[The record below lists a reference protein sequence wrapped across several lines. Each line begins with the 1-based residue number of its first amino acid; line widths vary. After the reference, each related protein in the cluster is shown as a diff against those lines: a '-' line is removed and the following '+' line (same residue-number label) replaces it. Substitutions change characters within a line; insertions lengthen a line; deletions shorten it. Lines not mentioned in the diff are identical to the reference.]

1 MHDIGRP
8 DTMATTQQLSPAGS
22 LDEAQANQLNAV
34 LPRLIAWLDRFGET
48 SFDHQSYFAGP
59 IGGRAKALYYS
70 HPKLGTLAVAPMIF
84 SEAFLP
90 AGRQLFWKKQRF
102 PIADAHY
109 AMGFA
114 MLARSS
120 GRQDML
126 DRAVHFLEVLEQTRC
141 PGYGHHGWGYPFDWV
156 TRTGVMKAQTPL
168 ITTTPYVY
176 EAFAAVHAIDA
187 RQRWLDVM
195 QSAAEHA
202 FHDIADRPLCEHSA
216 TAGYNPMDKEG
227 GVVNASA
234 YRAFMLT
241 EAALRFGRED
251 YREAAGRNLNYV
263 LGAQQDDGSWP
274 YATDG
279 VRPFIDH
286 FHTCF
291 VLKALAKIEALT
303 GHTGVRQAID
313 AGVRY
318 YVDHLFDE
326 QGLPRPFAA
335 APRLTVY
342 RGELYDYA
350 ECLNVATLLRGRYPA
365 LDARR
370 QAALSDLLTR
380 WLKPDGSFRSR
391 RLLLGWDNVPMHRWA
406 QAQLFRSLCFTL
418 TADLPSA
425 ATAAGTGATPVTPG
439 RPASATAETLH

>member
-1 MHDIGRP
+1 MSRP
-8 DTMATTQQLSPAGS
+8 DPIASTEVAL
-22 LDEAQANQLNAV
+22 E
-34 LPRLIAWLDRFGET
+34 RFIAWLDRFGET
-48 SFDHQSYFAGP
+48 SYDHQSYFAGP
-59 IGGRAKALYYS
+59 LGGRAKALYYS

-114 MLARSS
+114 MLAARH

-126 DRAVHFLEVLEQTRC
+126 ARAVHFLEVLEQTRC
-141 PGYGHHGWGYPFDWV
+141 PGYAHHGWGYPFDWV

-176 EAFAAVHAIDA
+176 EAFAAVHAIDG
-187 RQRWLDVM
+187 RPRWQEVM

-202 FHDIADRPLCEHSA
+202 LRDIADRPLPDGAA
-216 TAGYNPMDKEG
+216 TAGYNPLDEEG

-241 EAALRFGRED
+241 EAALRFGRDD
-251 YREAAGRNLNYV
+251 YRATAERNLAYV
-263 LGAQQDDGSWP
+263 LGAQQADGSWP

-303 GHTGVRQAID
+303 GDARVRRAID
-313 AGVRY
+313 AGVAY
-318 YVDHLFDE
+318 YVGHLFDE
-326 QGLPRPFAA
+326 QGRPRPFAA

-350 ECLNVATLLRGRYPA
+350 ECLNLATLLRGRYPA

-370 QAALSDLLTR
+370 QSTLDDLLSNWR
-380 WLKPDGSFRSR
+380 KPDGSFRSR
-391 RLLLGWDNVPMHRWA
+391 RLILGWDNVPMHRWA
-406 QAQLFRSLCFTL
+406 QAQLFRSLCFVL
-418 TADLPSA
+418 TADRLA
-425 ATAAGTGATPVTPG
+425 AVAPQGSTRLQAT
-439 RPASATAETLH
+439 TAEAVH